1 MQSLWIYLSF
11 SLFHFVFQRYPAPV
25 PQAKEEKH
33 WLETVLVKILSE
45 VAKSNVT
52 ALVTTDANVNT
63 DFVLHLLLTG
73 QSSSILID
81 NY

>member
-1 MQSLWIYLSF
+1 M
-11 SLFHFVFQRYPAPV
+11 